1 MRNWKE
7 RGITLIALVV
17 TIIVLLI
24 LAGVSVAMLTGENG
38 IIGNAGISKT
48 ATELSNYKE
57 ELEQWKIT
65 KQMEDISFSEDTLSA
80 GKNNLAYNGT
90 KQDGNIKT
98 IIPDLNDGYLDEIE
112 VIKGELVLSTTD
124 NTKIKSAK
132 IANIS
137 ANPYEIKNGEL
148 MSAGANLDLMSD
160 DGTITIPENVTKI
173 GEGAFSY
180 VQGLKKIIIPGN
192 VKEIGYQAFAF
203 NSTLEN
209 VILEDG
215 IETIGEGAFQDCTN
229 LKNIEM
235 PDSVTEIRDRAF
247 YQCKSLEKIE
257 IPKKIKSINS
267 QVFQFNDLLQEVKFR
282 GDEVNRL
289 EVASFA
295 DCLNLPK
302 ITVTKNVN
310 FIGDRAFAG
319 CDNLE
324 EINVDTENANY
335 IYESGMLMQKDKSKI
350 YFVSASYLNTI
361 TTFSIPEGV
370 TEFNVGIA
378 NGKKIT
384 TLNIPSSLKSIG
396 AVGLPNSIQN
406 VNIDSSNQY
415 LKTFE
420 NCIYTKDD
428 ESLVYCYSKDK
439 DIVLKNKFKIVNT
452 DAFSGASANV
462 QSITFPE
469 SMTTIKTRAFV
480 YCKLLKTLN
489 IGKNANDI
497 SGSFRSNANFVMT
510 LNIDS
515 ENPYYMVENNILY
528 SKNKDKLVA
537 VLYKIEGNFVVPN
550 NVKIIGKQAFTDQV
564 NMTNITINQGIE
576 QLEDEIFASCSSLL
590 NVEIPSTV
598 TTIDK
603 NCFSSCPS
611 IAKIK
616 INKKENSISGA
627 PWGAIQGLKVIE
639 WGEK

>member
-80 GKNNLAYNGT
+80 GKNNLAYNGN

-192 VKEIGYQAFAF
+192 VKEIGDQAFAF
-203 NSTLEN
+203 NLTLEN

-215 IETIGEGAFQDCTN
+215 IEIIGIGAFEGCTN

-235 PDSVTEIRDRAF
+235 PDSVTEIRVRAF
-247 YQCKSLEKIE
+247 YQCRSLEKIE

-289 EVASFA
+289 EKASFA
-295 DCLNLPK
+295 NCLNLQK

-319 CDNLE
+319 CYNLE
-324 EINVDTENANY
+324 EINVDTENTNY
-335 IYESGMLMQKDKSKI
+335 IYES
-350 YFVSASYLNTI
+350 
-361 TTFSIPEGV
+361 
-370 TEFNVGIA
+370 
-378 NGKKIT
+378 
-384 TLNIPSSLKSIG
+384 
-396 AVGLPNSIQN
+396 
-406 VNIDSSNQY
+406 
-415 LKTFE
+415 
-420 NCIYTKDD
+420 
-428 ESLVYCYSKDK
+428 
-439 DIVLKNKFKIVNT
+439 
-452 DAFSGASANV
+452 
-462 QSITFPE
+462 
-469 SMTTIKTRAFV
+469 
-480 YCKLLKTLN
+480 
-489 IGKNANDI
+489 
-497 SGSFRSNANFVMT
+497 
-510 LNIDS
+510 
-515 ENPYYMVENNILY
+515 
-528 SKNKDKLVA
+528 
-537 VLYKIEGNFVVPN
+537 
-550 NVKIIGKQAFTDQV
+550 
-564 NMTNITINQGIE
+564 
-576 QLEDEIFASCSSLL
+576 
-590 NVEIPSTV
+590 
-598 TTIDK
+598 
-603 NCFSSCPS
+603 
-611 IAKIK
+611 
-616 INKKENSISGA
+616 
-627 PWGAIQGLKVIE
+627 
-639 WGEK
+639 

>member
-80 GKNNLAYNGT
+80 GKNNLAYNGN

-192 VKEIGYQAFAF
+192 VKEIGDQAFAF
-203 NSTLEN
+203 NLTLEN

-215 IETIGEGAFQDCTN
+215 IEIIGIGAFEGCTN

-235 PDSVTEIRDRAF
+235 PDSVTEIRVRAF
-247 YQCKSLEKIE
+247 YQCRSLEKIE

-289 EVASFA
+289 EKASFA
-295 DCLNLPK
+295 NCLNLQK

-319 CDNLE
+319 CYNLE
-324 EINVDTENANY
+324 EINVDTENTNY

-350 YFVSASYLNTI
+350 YFVSDSYLNTR

-489 IGKNANDI
+489 IGKNVNDI
-497 SGSFRSNANFVMT
+497 RGSFRDNTNLVMT

-515 ENPYYMVENNILY
+515 ENPYYMVEDNILY

-537 VLYKIEGNFVVPN
+537 VLYKIEGAFVVSN
-550 NVKIIGKQAFTDQV
+550 DVKIIGAHAFESQA
-564 NMTNITINQGIE
+564 NMTNITMNKGIE
-576 QLEDEIFASCSSLL
+576 QLEEEIFASCSSLL